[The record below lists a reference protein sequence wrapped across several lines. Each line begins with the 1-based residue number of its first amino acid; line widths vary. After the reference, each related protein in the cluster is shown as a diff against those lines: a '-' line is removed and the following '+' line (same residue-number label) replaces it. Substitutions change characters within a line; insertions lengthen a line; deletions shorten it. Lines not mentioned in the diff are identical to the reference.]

1 MIDDIEASGGRVWTH
16 FGGHPY
22 SWLRR
27 NLVEDSV
34 LMVDLS
40 GTGFTEFSD
49 LRQLKGLMNL
59 NLDGTE
65 IEDLSPLADLT
76 RLQNLFLSNTRVSD
90 LTAISALPGLRS
102 LDVSGTL
109 VRDIAAL
116 SGKQLEELSLARTDI
131 RDLSPLAGMELSK
144 LILSG
149 MQQVNM
155 TSLPASLRVKRLNI
169 SDTGIKD
176 VTPLLGLYYLDEVD
190 LTNTPV
196 VPSEIDR
203 LKEKWPSCQ
212 IITSASREQASTD
225 GVRE

>member
-1 MIDDIEASGGRVWTH
+1 
-16 FGGHPY
+16 
-22 SWLRR
+22 
-27 NLVEDSV
+27 
-34 LMVDLS
+34 
-40 GTGFTEFSD
+40 
-49 LRQLKGLMNL
+49 MNL

-65 IEDLSPLADLT
+65 IEDLSLLADLT

-116 SGKQLEELSLARTDI
+116 AVAIRGAQPGKDGYSRPVSACGNGAIETNSV
-131 RDLSPLAGMELSK
+131 
-144 LILSG
+144 G